1 MFELAFKTHD
11 MRFKPTCF
19 TKFFLNK
26 TDLLQT
32 RITNWHHDFNN
43 LFHNDKNTVYIHRFT
58 NHLAKDIEDFG
69 NIDVF
74 NCEG

>member
-1 MFELAFKTHD
+1 MLNQKTKKKALVSIISH
-11 MRFKPTCF
+11 
-19 TKFFLNK
+19 KFYLNK

-32 RITNWHHDFNN
+32 RITNWHHDFNS

-58 NHLAKDIEDFG
+58 NHLAKDIENFG